1 MADDQAPVFIDP
13 DVARLLEASE
23 PVYGRESQ
31 PLGEARAQMEE
42 MCRFWNRELPDL
54 PRVEELAIDGAG
66 GPLRARM
73 MWPEDQAELPLI
85 VYFHG
90 GGWTLGSIDSHHRLM
105 RMLALASGAALLA
118 VDYRLSPEVAF
129 PEPLEDCLAAVGH
142 ARAHADALGIDRTRL
157 VLAGD
162 SAGANLALGSLL
174 ALRDRGDLDG
184 VRGAALFYGC
194 YVARTDSPS
203 HRAFGDGSLRLS
215 TAEMEWFWRNYL
227 GESGQGHPH
236 AEPLHADLAGLP
248 PLFLNCGA
256 ADPLLDDSQGLAAR
270 LGAIGS
276 AHRYEEYPG
285 LVHGFLQMTLDVAA
299 SRAAMAEAGAAIRD
313 MLGPR

>member
-23 PVYGRESQ
+23 PVYGRASQ
-31 PLGEARAQMEE
+31 PLAEARAQMEE

-54 PRVEELAIDGAG
+54 PRVEELVIEGPG

-73 MWPEDQAELPLI
+73 MWPEDETGLPLV

-118 VDYRLSPEVAF
+118 VDYRLSPEAAF

-142 ARAHADALGIDRTRL
+142 ARARAAALSIDRGRL

-174 ALRDRGDLDG
+174 ALRDRDDLGG

-215 TAEMEWFWRNYL
+215 TAEMDWFWRNYL
-227 GESGQGHPH
+227 GEHGQGHPH

-256 ADPLLDDSQGLAAR
+256 SDPLLDDSRDLAAR
-270 LGAIGS
+270 LEAVGAP
-276 AHRYEEYPG
+276 HRYAEYPG

-299 SRAAMAEAGAAIRD
+299 SRTAMAEAGAAIRD